1 MTTIYYNFPL
11 LSVSLQGANS
21 SQEIHIPKST
31 QPTTNIQ
38 IDNANYMAYSILI
51 TTDSASNLPNYLVV
65 KCLADINDTTSK
77 MVYIAIPI
85 TVLPDGNTNKTDLDN
100 IIEPNGAS
108 MVNMTLNNYIK
119 DGKDCVKSTDN
130 NIITVTLDKDS
141 GITINKYV
149 GKTYYAQS
157 KLSGFKPNQDIK
169 GNKNAKVAKKE
180 LDWVMDCELLTED
193 GKKTEVIDLGSA
205 AMTISLSMMTILIAG
220 VVYLWGPI
228 IYEISGIRSKI
239 DTLSGNEDLKGNHY
253 AVNRFIGINLSIIA
267 FMLFFYG
274 FSNKDG
280 QMYLFA
286 SFSLLLSYFAGTTGV
301 LTKDGISNADHTGFD
316 KTDKMFAFYSSI
328 TRWYILP
335 DIFKMSGI
343 VFAIMVFVLVLAIP
357 GSFATENDGFILFN
371 VVICI
376 ALIFTTVI
384 ALFKFDAPKTL

>member
-1 MTTIYYNFPL
+1 MKTIYYNFPL
-11 LSVSLQGANS
+11 LSVSLQGANC

-65 KCLADINDTTSK
+65 KCLADVNDTTSK

-85 TVLPDGNTNKTDLDN
+85 TVLPSDNTNKTDIDN

-119 DGKDCVKSTDN
+119 DGKDCVESTDN

-141 GITINKYV
+141 EITINKYV

-205 AMTISLSMMTILIAG
+205 AIAMSLFMMTMLIAG

-228 IYEISGIRSKI
+228 IYEISGMRSGI
-239 DTLSGNEDLKGNHY
+239 DKSFYQNHY
-253 AVNRFIGINLSIIA
+253 AVNIFIGINFSIIA
-267 FMLFFYG
+267 FMLFSYG
-274 FSNKDG
+274 ASNDSQMFS
-280 QMYLFA
+280 FA
-286 SFSLLLSYFAGTTGV
+286 ALSLLLSYFAGTSGV
-301 LTKDGISNADHTGFD
+301 LTKDGISNADHTGFA
-316 KTDKMFAFYSSI
+316 KTDEMFAFYSSI

-335 DIFKMSGI
+335 NIFKMSGI
-343 VFAIMVFVLVLAIP
+343 VFTIMVFVLLVTVPASLFIK
-357 GSFATENDGFILFN
+357 NDGFILFN
-371 VVICI
+371 VIICI
-376 ALIFTTVI
+376 ALIFATIFT
-384 ALFKFDAPKTL
+384 LLKFDVPKTS

>member
-1 MTTIYYNFPL
+1 MKTIYYNFPL
-11 LSVSLQGANS
+11 LSVSLQGANC

-65 KCLADINDTTSK
+65 KCLADVNDTTSK

-85 TVLPDGNTNKTDLDN
+85 TVLPSDNTNKTDIDN

-119 DGKDCVKSTDN
+119 DGKDCVESTDN

-141 GITINKYV
+141 EITINKYV

-205 AMTISLSMMTILIAG
+205 AIAMSLFMMTMLIAG

-228 IYEISGIRSKI
+228 IYEISGMRSGI
-239 DTLSGNEDLKGNHY
+239 DKSFYQNHY
-253 AVNRFIGINLSIIA
+253 AVNIFIGINFSIIA
-267 FMLFFYG
+267 FMLFSYG
-274 FSNKDG
+274 ASNDSQMFS
-280 QMYLFA
+280 FA
-286 SFSLLLSYFAGTTGV
+286 ALSLLLSYFAGTSGV
-301 LTKDGISNADHTGFD
+301 LTKDGISNADHTGFA
-316 KTDKMFAFYSSI
+316 KTDEMFAFYSSI
-328 TRWYILP
+328 TRLYILP
-335 DIFKMSGI
+335 NIFKMSGI
-343 VFAIMVFVLVLAIP
+343 VFTIMVFVLLVTVPASLLIKI
-357 GSFATENDGFILFN
+357 DGFILFN
-371 VVICI
+371 VIICI
-376 ALIFTTVI
+376 ALIFATIFTF
-384 ALFKFDAPKTL
+384 LKFDVPKTS